1 MTLRQFASIL
11 LMGSALIAC
20 AVVAQEEQHNPSESR
35 QFRIYRIYLAGPAG
49 KPLSIKASA
58 ERIESM
64 DGTKIVSK
72 HWVEEWLRDEE
83 GRVWGRVRAPQEE
96 NPGKLPPL
104 ATVWLFDPA
113 VRKQTLCSVADRN
126 CQVYDYNPPY
136 PISFLRLGGSSIVG
150 ITPEPRFPSSMSGSS
165 AGRRDL
171 GRRFSESIRLAG
183 SSWAR
188 SS

>member
-1 MTLRQFASIL
+1 
-11 LMGSALIAC
+11 MGSALIAC
-20 AVVAQEEQHNPSESR
+20 AVVAQEAQHNPSDSR

-126 CQVYDYNPPY
+126 CRVYDYTPPY
-136 PISFLRLGGSSIVG
+136 PISYLRLGGSSIAG
-150 ITPEPRFPSSMSGSS
+150 ITPVAQVPEQHERVQCGEERFGQTF
-165 AGRRDL
+165 L
-171 GRRFSESIRLAG
+171 GEHSIGGIVL
-183 SSWAR
+183 AR